1 MKAEFKK
8 TRTADGLPLTFGKMY
23 DVLDVKAGKRP
34 WQLKKIK
41 VKNDLGQERW
51 YSANK
56 FKLFAEAAAYLKEPT
71 AAGAGQSAA
80 QSATPDGKQIYI
92 GIDMAHGTDMAVCGK
107 SIEMTDIEK
116 ADAAAGYTA
125 REMLKI
131 GEAIAAGIADAIGLH
146 YGA

>member
-23 DVLDVKAGKRP
+23 DVLDAKVGKRP
-34 WQLKKIK
+34 WKLKEIK

-51 YSANK
+51 YGANK
-56 FKLFAEAAAYLKEPT
+56 FNLFAEAATVLKEHT
-71 AAGAGQSAA
+71 AAGAEQSAA
-80 QSATPDGKQIYI
+80 QSATPDGKQIYMDT
-92 GIDMAHGTDMAVCGK
+92 DMVHGTDIAICGK

-116 ADAAAGYTA
+116 TDAAAGYMVREELKA
-125 REMLKI
+125 RKASAE
-131 GEAIAAGIADAIGLH
+131 GIADGFGLY